1 MDDAKPPIIPGQQE
15 ARSVVTNP
23 FPRQAA
29 MFSLAAPFVGI
40 GVNLVTTLVA
50 RGNRWALLIGGLGSI
65 VLIVSGFVLG
75 ISALVSNRKSRLE
88 GVTPR
93 AVGGVC
99 ISGFLILL
107 MAAGLPGLLRA
118 VGKARER
125 QRQPIAPMETSRES
139 K

>member
-1 MDDAKPPIIPGQQE
+1 MPGH
-15 ARSVVTNP
+15 

-40 GVNLVTTLVA
+40 GVNLITTLIV
-50 RGNRWALLIGGLGSI
+50 RGNRWALLIGALASVGLIVAGLGFGI
-65 VLIVSGFVLG
+65 V
-75 ISALVSNRKSRLE
+75 ALVSNRKQNLE

-118 VGKARER
+118 IEKAKQHPGSKPVEG
-125 QRQPIAPMETSRES
+125 QAPA
-139 K
+139 KP